1 MAVTYIDLDGEE
13 ETNEI
18 TFLPERPTGFLERR
32 RRLSSCTVEEDLG
45 ELDHAPEEIIDLTA
59 DLGTPDHRLLNQG
72 ELALENMQLLG
83 AKIQAGSFLRVREY
97 FSGSY
102 LVEFV
107 LVKLVVR
114 CRSSGTIKIR
124 GTPFARVRSALGKLP
139 KKSNEVCMLLNYD
152 QDDGAKVEE
161 FIDIKPSD
169 ALQLHP
175 LVITNTTYPN
185 FNRSIFNPDLPGNR
199 RRPNIQSTHLTCR

>member
-18 TFLPERPTGFLERR
+18 TFLPERPTEFLERR
-32 RRLSSCTVEEDLG
+32 RRFSSCTVEEDLG
-45 ELDHAPEEIIDLTA
+45 ELNHASEEIIDLTA
-59 DLGTPDHRLLNQG
+59 DLETPDRCLLNQG
-72 ELALENMQLLG
+72 ELALGKIQLLG
-83 AKIQAGSFLRVREY
+83 AKIQTGSFLRVREF
-97 FSGSY
+97 FSGNY

-114 CRSSGTIKIR
+114 CQSSGTIKIR

-139 KKSNEVCMLLNYD
+139 KKSNEVCMILNYD
-152 QDDGAKVEE
+152 QDNGAKVEE

-199 RRPNIQSTHLTCR
+199 GRPNIQSTHLTCR